1 MRLEK
6 EIKFYKNLRCK
17 FFQDINSLLPSQIGG
32 QPEEMHLM
40 IKPIKNINSLSRY
53 NVIKF
58 VNAIYSKIDDY
69 KANNLID
76 KVFYNS
82 QDPVYIQD

>member
-1 MRLEK
+1 
-6 EIKFYKNLRCK
+6 
-17 FFQDINSLLPSQIGG
+17 
-32 QPEEMHLM
+32 M

-69 KANNLID
+69 KDDNLID
-76 KVFYNS
+76 KGFYNS
-82 QDPVYIQD
+82 QDPVYIHG